1 MLSDDFIA
9 LGKFQRE
16 VEMDL
21 LIEGEGKASVRE
33 ITELRDFLR
42 DARLQDIGSVEQ
54 KTRPPGSGELGPEL
68 LDILQVVL
76 AAPAVLALVSCIQ
89 RYIVARRP
97 KTKITVKTDKG

>member
-1 MLSDDFIA
+1 
-9 LGKFQRE
+9 
-16 VEMDL
+16 MDL

-54 KTRPPGSGELGPEL
+54 KTRPPGPGELGPEL

-76 AAPAVLALVSCIQ
+76 AAPAVLVFRC
-89 RYIVARRP
+89 
-97 KTKITVKTDKG
+97 